1 MKQARTLTQQELK
14 TLLACIAAG
23 PHALRNRTMVL
34 LTHWAGLRVG
44 EVAALRTKDVVD
56 DDGRV
61 LTEVRLLPEQT
72 KNRHVRTVFINQ
84 KLRKELQIYINA
96 IRGRDI
102 EKPLFYTQ
110 KRSGFSSN
118 TATQLFISFYRKAGL
133 VGATSHSGRRTFI
146 TSLAAKGVSVRL
158 LASLA
163 GHRSITTTQAYI
175 DVNDE
180 MKRHAVELV
189 V

>member
-1 MKQARTLTQQELK
+1 MKQARTLTQQEIK
-14 TLLACIAAG
+14 VLLATIASG
-23 PHALRNRTMVL
+23 PHALRNRTMML

-44 EVAALRTKDVVD
+44 EVAALRIKDVVD
-56 DDGRV
+56 ADGKV
-61 LTEVRLLPEQT
+61 LTEIRLLPEQT
-72 KNRHVRTVFINQ
+72 KNKHARTVFVNQ
-84 KLRKELQIYINA
+84 RLRKELQTYVNA
-96 IRGRDI
+96 MLGRDI

-110 KRSGFSSN
+110 KRSGFSAN
-118 TATQLFISFYRKAGL
+118 TATQLFISLYRKAGL
-133 VGATSHSGRRTFI
+133 VGATSHSGRRSFI